1 MWRCGIQG
9 NLRLTLSPPLFFL
22 WNKGLI
28 WEGGRFT
35 FCRLLLGLAG
45 LPPAVAFAFA
55 IAIALAVAL
64 TLAFGLGWAL
74 ASALALFG

>member
-1 MWRCGIQG
+1 M
-9 NLRLTLSPPLFFL
+9 TLSPPLFFL

-64 TLAFGLGWAL
+64 TLAFG
-74 ASALALFG
+74 ASAFALFGRRTRCALR